1 MVHTA
6 SKSLIVPTTQTLV
19 APWPASPT
27 QPTPT
32 SQPAFLKCVSGSKV
46 IHYLPTLGTK
56 EVETAI
62 LTGDE
67 GALVFNGAFS
77 SLNFGFE
84 CDSLSGSSHAAAMD

>member
-1 MVHTA
+1 MVHIA
-6 SKSLIVPTTQTLV
+6 SKSLFVPTTHSLHHGL
-19 APWPASPT
+19 PPPT